1 MNFLLFAIVSVAA
14 AWLLTIGGLWWSH
27 R

>member
-14 AWLLTIGGLWWSH
+14 ALLLTIGGLWWSH